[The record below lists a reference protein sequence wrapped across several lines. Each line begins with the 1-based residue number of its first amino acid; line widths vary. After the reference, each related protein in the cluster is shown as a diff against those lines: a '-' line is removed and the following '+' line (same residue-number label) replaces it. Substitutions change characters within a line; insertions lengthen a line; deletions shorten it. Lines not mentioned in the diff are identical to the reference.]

1 MPDAPALE
9 AEVWLGDSL
18 AEMPAYYAAARVA
31 LLGGSF
37 AAFGGQNLIEAAACG
52 CPLLMGPHTYN
63 FTDAARLSIEAGA
76 AERVADLDAAVAR
89 ALVLLDDAA
98 LRASMVQAALGF
110 SQAHRGAAARM
121 AAAILEVSTASS
133 TAVGARAHG

>member
-1 MPDAPALE
+1 VPDAEALG
-9 AEVWLGDSL
+9 ADVWLGDSL

-63 FTDAARLSIEAGA
+63 FADAARLSIETGA
-76 AERVADLDAAVAR
+76 AERVADIDAAVAR

-110 SQAHRGAAARM
+110 SRAHCGAAARM
-121 AAAILEVSTASS
+121 AAAILELSPVASTS
-133 TAVGARAHG
+133 VGARVHG